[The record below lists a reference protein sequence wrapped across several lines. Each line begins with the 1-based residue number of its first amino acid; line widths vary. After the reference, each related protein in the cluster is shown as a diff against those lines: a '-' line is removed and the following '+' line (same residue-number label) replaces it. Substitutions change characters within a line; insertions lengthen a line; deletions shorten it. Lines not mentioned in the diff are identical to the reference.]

1 VAEAGDRARDEF
13 FSETQE
19 IVEGFGRDLLALDE
33 AQRAGR
39 SDPELV
45 NDIFRA
51 VHTLKGL
58 AGLFGAA
65 RISTLSHELEELLD
79 DLRLGKVEMTAEVL
93 DVLFKSVELY
103 SKLLKAEKEGGE
115 APGLEVDDFV
125 RAIRRSTGGAATP
138 SPFGQYDLDP
148 GLLSVLTE

>member
-1 VAEAGDRARDEF
+1 MAESGDRAREEF

-19 IVEGFGRDLLALDE
+19 IIEGIGRDLLALDE

-39 SDPELV
+39 AEPDLV
-45 NDIFRA
+45 NDIFRT

-79 DLRLGKVEMTAEVL
+79 DLRLGKVELTASVL

-103 SKLLKAEKEGGE
+103 SKLLQTEKEGGE
-115 APGLEVDDFV
+115 APAEIDDLV
-125 RAIRRSTGGAATP
+125 RSIRRA
-138 SPFGQYDLDP
+138 
-148 GLLSVLTE
+148 